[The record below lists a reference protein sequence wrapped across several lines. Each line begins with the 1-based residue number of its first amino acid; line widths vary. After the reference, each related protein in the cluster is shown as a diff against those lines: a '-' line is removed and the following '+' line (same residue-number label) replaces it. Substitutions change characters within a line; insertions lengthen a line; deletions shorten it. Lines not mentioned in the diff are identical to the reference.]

1 MRNKFYSQGF
11 SLVELLVYLASM
23 LLVVAA
29 ISYAMIN
36 VYGVYVSMT
45 SAARA
50 DRAAGTLMQI
60 LATELRIG
68 AAIDQAE
75 SVFNSP
81 QGQLTIT
88 AYDGVT
94 ETEKVFRLETDRVI
108 LETDGVETSMT
119 PEDMQASKLLFTQ
132 IVTPL
137 SYAVRY
143 EIDITY
149 SVQGELIT
157 KTYPGLVVMRRS
169 YD

>member
-1 MRNKFYSQGF
+1 MKNRSNSQGF
-11 SLVELLVYLASM
+11 SLIELLVYLASM

-60 LATELRIG
+60 LATELRTG
-68 AAIDQAE
+68 ATIDQAN
-75 SVFNSP
+75 SVFNSS

-88 AYDGVT
+88 AYDGVS
-94 ETEKVFRLETDRVI
+94 ETEKVFRLASDRVI
-108 LETDGVETSMT
+108 LETDGVETLMT
-119 PEDMQASKLLFTQ
+119 PADMQASKLLFTQ

-149 SVQGELIT
+149 SVQGELVT
-157 KTYPGLVVMRRS
+157 KTYPGLVIMRRS